1 MSDFKRA
8 DRVAGEVSAALS
20 QVLLEG
26 LRDPRVT
33 PISITSVRMSDDLR
47 VARVNFTPLGGV
59 GDASTIRAGLEA
71 AAGFLRREIGQRLRL
86 KYTPELHF
94 HPDESVGR
102 AVALTARLEQMEAAR
117 KGRDDA

>member
-20 QVLLEG
+20 QILLEG

-33 PISITSVRMSDDLR
+33 PISITSVRLSDDLR

-59 GDASTIRAGLEA
+59 GDATTIGAGLQA
-71 AAGFLRREIGQRLRL
+71 AAGFLRRELGQRLRL
-86 KYTPELHF
+86 KYTPELRF
-94 HPDESVGR
+94 HPDDSVGR
-102 AVALTARLEQMEAAR
+102 AVDLTARLEQMEADR
-117 KGRDDA
+117 KVRGSE